1 MLKHSPNS
9 PNFKELSLL
18 KNKITRQACKI
29 ELIHKLN
36 NNFLSRPKH
45 PSLFKK
51 SRIPKKKK
59 IVKNPITRIDLQ
71 KHLDMQKQS
80 NNMEN
85 RFIQKAWRK
94 NFFFFF
100 LTKQRFFDI
109 FKKSK
114 PHSKPKKYF
123 KVNQKV

>member
-1 MLKHSPNS
+1 M
-9 PNFKELSLL
+9 
-18 KNKITRQACKI
+18 
-29 ELIHKLN
+29 
-36 NNFLSRPKH
+36 
-45 PSLFKK
+45 
-51 SRIPKKKK
+51 
-59 IVKNPITRIDLQ
+59 Q

-94 NFFFFF
+94 IFIYLFI

-114 PHSKPKKYF
+114 THSKPKKYF